1 MDAYLA
7 KREKVDSKL
16 KQYEHGNNVEILVQ
30 AMQDAEFAYLDAY
43 DAYDEA
49 YDELAPGTQQ
59 TERDEAAEGQM
70 DSEAHFID
78 QGAVL

>member
-1 MDAYLA
+1 
-7 KREKVDSKL
+7 
-16 KQYEHGNNVEILVQ
+16 
-30 AMQDAEFAYLDAY
+30 MQDAEFAYLDAY